1 MTPELDFVGL
11 GLSGVDGMTVKAFN
25 ALKEC
30 DRIFAEFYT
39 SNLIGASAEDLE
51 KALGKKIEIVYRSE
65 VEEGHR
71 IIDSAKECRTAFVT
85 AGDTMLATTHVDR
98 MIQAKYENIPVKV
111 FNGVSIFSACPT
123 CFGRQPYKFGRAVT
137 LPFLEKGWQPKSP
150 YDHIM
155 ENKKRGLHTM
165 ILLDIRAEELR
176 YMTAKDAIEWLLA
189 GEEKWGEGLIDDK
202 TLLCVVSH
210 AGAPDQKVSAG
221 YPKDLLKMDLGSP
234 LQTLVLPGELHF
246 MEAEALVD
254 FAGAPKEIIKDDE

>member
-85 AGDTMLATTHVDR
+85 AGDTMLATTHVDL

-123 CFGRQPYKFGRAVT
+123 CFGLQPTSSGGRSPCRSSRRVAAQVPLRPHHGEQEARSPHHDPPGHPRRGAALHDRQGRHRVA
-137 LPFLEKGWQPKSP
+137 PG
-150 YDHIM
+150 
-155 ENKKRGLHTM
+155 RG
-165 ILLDIRAEELR
+165 
-176 YMTAKDAIEWLLA
+176 
-189 GEEKWGEGLIDDK
+189 GEVG
-202 TLLCVVSH
+202 
-210 AGAPDQKVSAG
+210 
-221 YPKDLLKMDLGSP
+221 
-234 LQTLVLPGELHF
+234 
-246 MEAEALVD
+246 
-254 FAGAPKEIIKDDE
+254 